1 MKKKRK
7 NKIVIKKNVMIVI
20 MKEIPQV
27 EEPGHDPGHV
37 NEKTKNKRE
46 IKGALYTGII
56 GGRIHDQE
64 IEIKI
69 ITDQET
75 GETLSLIIKKS
86 NGLLILLTEEYL
98 MIAITLPPGGKN
110 MMHQIMINAM
120 IGSKNVTM
128 KLPKDEKIE

>member
-7 NKIVIKKNVMIVI
+7 NKIVIKKNTMIVI

-27 EEPGHDPGHV
+27 EESGHDQGHV

-46 IKGALYTGII
+46 IKGALYTEII

-86 NGLLILLTEEYL
+86 NGLLILLTGIVHVML
-98 MIAITLPPGGKN
+98 LIILSGL
-110 MMHQIMINAM
+110 I
-120 IGSKNVTM
+120 
-128 KLPKDEKIE
+128 